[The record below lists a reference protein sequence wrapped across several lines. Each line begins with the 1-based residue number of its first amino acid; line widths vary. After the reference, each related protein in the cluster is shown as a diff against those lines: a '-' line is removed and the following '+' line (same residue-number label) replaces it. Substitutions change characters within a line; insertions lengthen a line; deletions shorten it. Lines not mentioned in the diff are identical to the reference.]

1 MATEKE
7 LRTVIGRILK
17 DIRIGIGDEFDQN
30 FERQAFFT
38 KAWARRRSPL
48 RPGGHI
54 LIDTGALRKSISSR
68 SDESSITFYSDLPY
82 AAIHNEGGEI
92 KVTARM
98 KRYFRAKFYE
108 SMGMTKKQEG
118 KHRTLS
124 DGGFYAWTSKMNLN
138 PNAEFWR
145 AMALMK
151 EGKVIKIPKR
161 QFLGMSSEVEQDV
174 RRIIEDNLTSYFEND
189 FKFK

>member
-54 LIDTGALRKSISSR
+54 LVDTGALRKASAVEVMKAALLSIAIFLMLP
-68 SDESSITFYSDLPY
+68 SI
-82 AAIHNEGGEI
+82 
-92 KVTARM
+92 
-98 KRYFRAKFYE
+98 
-108 SMGMTKKQEG
+108 
-118 KHRTLS
+118 
-124 DGGFYAWTSKMNLN
+124 
-138 PNAEFWR
+138 
-145 AMALMK
+145 MK
-151 EGKVIKIPKR
+151 EEK
-161 QFLGMSSEVEQDV
+161 
-174 RRIIEDNLTSYFEND
+174 
-189 FKFK
+189 

>member
-7 LRTVIGRILK
+7 LKTVIGRILK

-98 KRYFRAKFYE
+98 KDT
-108 SMGMTKKQEG
+108 SGLNIM
-118 KHRTLS
+118 KHKAVLAGRKTASFATTRRT
-124 DGGFYAWTSKMNLN
+124 D
-138 PNAEFWR
+138 
-145 AMALMK
+145 
-151 EGKVIKIPKR
+151 
-161 QFLGMSSEVEQDV
+161 SSE
-174 RRIIEDNLTSYFEND
+174 RKLSSGKRWL
-189 FKFK
+189 

>member
-38 KAWARRRSPL
+38 KAWARRSPL
-48 RPGGHI
+48 RPGGYV
-54 LIDTGALRKSISSR
+54 LVDTGALRKSISSR

-161 QFLGMSSEVEQDV
+161 QFLGMSPEVEQDV

>member
-17 DIRIGIGDEFDQN
+17 DIRIGISDEFDQN

-54 LIDTGALRKSISSR
+54 LVDTGALRKSISSR

-98 KRYFRAKFYE
+98 KDTSGLNIMKHKAVLAERKTASFVTIRRTDSLE
-108 SMGMTKKQEG
+108 RKQSSG
-118 KHRTLS
+118 KRWL
-124 DGGFYAWTSKMNLN
+124 
-138 PNAEFWR
+138 
-145 AMALMK
+145 
-151 EGKVIKIPKR
+151 
-161 QFLGMSSEVEQDV
+161 
-174 RRIIEDNLTSYFEND
+174 
-189 FKFK
+189 

>member
-7 LRTVIGRILK
+7 LKTVIGRILK

-98 KRYFRAKFYE
+98 KRYFWAKYNE
-108 SMGMTKKQEG
+108 AQ
-118 KHRTLS
+118 
-124 DGGFYAWTSKMNLN
+124 GGFGRRKTASFATT
-138 PNAEFWR
+138 R
-145 AMALMK
+145 
-151 EGKVIKIPKR
+151 R
-161 QFLGMSSEVEQDV
+161 TDSSE
-174 RRIIEDNLTSYFEND
+174 RKLSSGKRWL
-189 FKFK
+189 

>member
-1 MATEKE
+1 
-7 LRTVIGRILK
+7 
-17 DIRIGIGDEFDQN
+17 
-30 FERQAFFT
+30 
-38 KAWARRRSPL
+38 
-48 RPGGHI
+48 
-54 LIDTGALRKSISSR
+54 
-68 SDESSITFYSDLPY
+68 
-82 AAIHNEGGEI
+82 
-92 KVTARM
+92 M

-161 QFLGMSSEVEQDV
+161 QFLGMSPEVEQDV

>member
-1 MATEKE
+1 
-7 LRTVIGRILK
+7 
-17 DIRIGIGDEFDQN
+17 
-30 FERQAFFT
+30 
-38 KAWARRRSPL
+38 
-48 RPGGHI
+48 
-54 LIDTGALRKSISSR
+54 
-68 SDESSITFYSDLPY
+68 
-82 AAIHNEGGEI
+82 
-92 KVTARM
+92 
-98 KRYFRAKFYE
+98 
-108 SMGMTKKQEG
+108 MGMAKKQEG
-118 KHRTLS
+118 KHRALS

-161 QFLGMSSEVEQDV
+161 QFLGMSPEVEEDV